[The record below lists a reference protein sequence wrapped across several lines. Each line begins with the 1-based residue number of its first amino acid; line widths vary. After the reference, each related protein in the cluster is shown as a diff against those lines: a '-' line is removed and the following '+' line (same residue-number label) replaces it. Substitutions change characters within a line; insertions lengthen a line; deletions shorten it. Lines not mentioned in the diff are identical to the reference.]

1 MRGAAGGSTDEADAE
16 ADEARALAET
26 RTLIAGLLETDLTT
40 ALQRARHAVGFSSGL
55 RFIRRSRLVRRA
67 RRLYRTARKKLSKVR
82 ACLRGRHSQSSLSTS
97 LSFSP
102 STLSL
107 SSSGLYFSRVSP
119 AKNAS
124 NARASLRSDRT
135 FRNGVRA
142 APLIID
148 FLNFC
153 SPRLI
158 LFRSSLRSCLFSR
171 HTSRSE
177 NLNFHCHDSPLIMN
191 HCTVVVVVV
200 EVT

>member
-82 ACLRGRHSQSSLSTS
+82 ACLRGRHSQSSPSTS
-97 LSFSP
+97 LSFPP

-124 NARASLRSDRT
+124 NARAS
-135 FRNGVRA
+135 
-142 APLIID
+142 
-148 FLNFC
+148 
-153 SPRLI
+153 
-158 LFRSSLRSCLFSR
+158 
-171 HTSRSE
+171 
-177 NLNFHCHDSPLIMN
+177 
-191 HCTVVVVVV
+191 
-200 EVT
+200 